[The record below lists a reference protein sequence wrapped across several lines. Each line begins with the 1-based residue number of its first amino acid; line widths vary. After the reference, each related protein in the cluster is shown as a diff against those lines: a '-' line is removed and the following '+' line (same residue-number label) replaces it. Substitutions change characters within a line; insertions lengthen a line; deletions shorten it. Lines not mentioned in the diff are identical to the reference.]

1 MIAHLQLFI
10 PSLPELLGL
19 GAVTAISALMIGLG
33 AWVGGPARRV
43 EADLIYGWAVVI
55 LVFTVAGSLGIT
67 RFTIVAAL
75 LGCAALVA
83 GLAAWRRDRRL
94 LPAGAARIALLAL
107 PLIAIATTM
116 IPTQWDEFT
125 HWLPNARYLLEF
137 DSVPRADLPKSP
149 AVMESYPYAVPL
161 VMFMASRITGFMTL
175 NASAIFSLFLY
186 LSFGL
191 LIARIIVA
199 TAKGSADGEGPTN
212 HALNSVPL
220 GWTVCALGA
229 LSVTILNP
237 TFVTRLVFSSYADAP
252 TGIVTGIAAILIW
265 LMTNALAEND
275 VRGAR
280 TLAWQAG
287 LGCTAMLGLKQVN
300 LVFLMALALSLAII
314 VLRDPA
320 IGWRPML
327 ALVLRI
333 FILPLIVYVLWKLH
347 VSHHIP
353 GGEFSFR
360 GFSEWLIRDIPQ
372 IISRMAL
379 VASKKG
385 GYFGVMSV
393 AVILAILSVWRPRA
407 ALGRLA
413 IITGVMFLSYN
424 GFLLLAYVS
433 AFQRG
438 EALHAASYWRYNTHL
453 GGVCLAF
460 AAYGGA
466 LVWQRFVAGKM
477 PRFVPA
483 LAIALVVVLPVGMA
497 KKLRFDN
504 HPRYHYAWDV
514 GRAIAS
520 HLTAADRILLVDP
533 ADNGQ
538 YQVIMRYIL
547 QSGATVQGE
556 ITSWSKVTSET
567 LQRLSRSPITTHVWL
582 FEPTQPIRQ
591 AFDVDLAAG
600 RSWLL
605 RRNGSRWTPVDSWP
619 HPVR

>member
-83 GLAAWRRDRRL
+83 GLAAWRRDRSL

-199 TAKGSADGEGPTN
+199 TAKGSADREGPTN
-212 HALNSVPL
+212 HTLNSVPL

-229 LSVTILNP
+229 LAVTILNP

-287 LGCTAMLGLKQVN
+287 LACTAMLGLKQVN

-320 IGWRPML
+320 IGWRAVL
-327 ALVLRI
+327 TLVLRI
-333 FILPLIVYVLWKLH
+333 FILPVIVYVLWKLH
-347 VSHHIP
+347 VSYHIP

-372 IISRMAL
+372 IVSRMAL

-393 AVILAILSVWRPRA
+393 AVILAILSVWQPRA

-413 IITGVMFLSYN
+413 IITGIMFLAYN
-424 GFLLLAYVS
+424 GCLLLA
-433 AFQRG
+433 
-438 EALHAASYWRYNTHL
+438 
-453 GGVCLAF
+453 
-460 AAYGGA
+460 
-466 LVWQRFVAGKM
+466 
-477 PRFVPA
+477 
-483 LAIALVVVLPVGMA
+483 
-497 KKLRFDN
+497 
-504 HPRYHYAWDV
+504 
-514 GRAIAS
+514 
-520 HLTAADRILLVDP
+520 
-533 ADNGQ
+533 
-538 YQVIMRYIL
+538 
-547 QSGATVQGE
+547 
-556 ITSWSKVTSET
+556 
-567 LQRLSRSPITTHVWL
+567 
-582 FEPTQPIRQ
+582 
-591 AFDVDLAAG
+591 
-600 RSWLL
+600 
-605 RRNGSRWTPVDSWP
+605 
-619 HPVR
+619 